1 MKIFENYL
9 TANGNCELR
18 CVREATGGYNA
29 RHKFTTPEEI
39 AFLIDN
45 IFDATILA
53 EEHIWLVCL
62 DTKGHIL
69 GLFEIAKGSA
79 NESYCS
85 SREIFV
91 RALLCGAV
99 NIILVHNHPSGDV
112 TPSDPDIVVAKKIR
126 QAGQLLNVPLLDFI
140 IVGKDCSMSF
150 YSFAKNPEIFK
161 Q

>member
-29 RHKFTTPEEI
+29 RHKFCTPKEI

-45 IFDATILA
+45 LFDATILA

-62 DTKGHIL
+62 DTPGHIL
-69 GLFEIAKGSA
+69 GIFEASKGTVNGA
-79 NESYCS
+79 LCS
-85 SREIFV
+85 SREIFI

-99 NIILVHNHPSGDV
+99 NIILVHNHPSGDL
-112 TPSDPDIVVAKKIR
+112 TPSDPDIAVAKKIR
-126 QAGQLLNVPLLDFI
+126 QAGQLLGVSLLDFI
-140 IVGKDCSMSF
+140 IVGRDNSMNF
-150 YSFAKNPEIFK
+150 CSFARSTEIFK
-161 Q
+161 